1 MDPNTTLIS
10 NASQANYVNNPR
22 MTPRFEV
29 SQLSKMPNN
38 VSIDD
43 NYDMFREEPLPVDS
57 INELQ

>member
-43 NYDMFREEPLPVDS
+43 NYDMFHEKPLPVDS